1 MDLLASA
8 APNAA
13 PVVNASVNA
22 CMNVGVEAHVRLQIE
37 RLRVGDYA
45 GAYSLN
51 SADNQARLGDVATFE
66 GIVKGNASFAALAD
80 SANACEC
87 LVSEGG
93 GMSERRSVA
102 VRVRSTRGEVL
113 TFEFDVSVSDQGL
126 ATNGVRIAC

>member
-80 SANACEC
+80 SANACGNGTN
-87 LVSEGG
+87 VSLYSAMVGFDG
-93 GMSERRSVA
+93 KLKC
-102 VRVRSTRGEVL
+102 RVGKCMKENRQKR
-113 TFEFDVSVSDQGL
+113 
-126 ATNGVRIAC
+126 